1 MNNNLTYIDPD
12 HTWTTSAGALNTNLY
27 YKDNL
32 HLIEKGNETLAKAII
47 TALNVG
53 NLKQPPASRPPA
65 STRTPTLSTGTQ
77 ITAVTR
83 SPASS
88 GRARKTPKRTK
99 RKNKLLTSTK
109 NFNKLKK
116 KRRNIRK
123 TISRTV
129 QAT

>member
-1 MNNNLTYIDPD
+1 MNNVTYIDPD
-12 HTWTTSAGALNTNLY
+12 HTWTTSAGALNTNLC

-32 HLIEKGNETLAKAII
+32 HLIEKGNETLAKAI
-47 TALNVG
+47 NVG

-88 GRARKTPKRTK
+88 GRARKTFAY
-99 RKNKLLTSTK
+99 LLIVWA
-109 NFNKLKK
+109 F
-116 KRRNIRK
+116 
-123 TISRTV
+123 
-129 QAT
+129 